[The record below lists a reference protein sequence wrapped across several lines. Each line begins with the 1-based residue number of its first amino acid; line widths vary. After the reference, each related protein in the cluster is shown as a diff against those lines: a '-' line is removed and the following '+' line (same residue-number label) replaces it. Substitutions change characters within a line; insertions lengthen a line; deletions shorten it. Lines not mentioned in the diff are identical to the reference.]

1 MQRLLSSGKITSIR
15 GGVTLDLYNQA
26 AIPRMCCT
34 VTTRINTSDLYWLLT
49 MKQTT
54 ENAAGKSVIY
64 QSANGNKY
72 KIKIRKYTPRDCFR
86 LMGVR
91 DDDFDKLLAT
101 DENGKRL
108 ISNSKLYQLAGN
120 SIVTNCMV
128 AMFESLFYPKEG
140 NKTDEHGQL
149 SLF

>member
-1 MQRLLSSGKITSIR
+1 
-15 GGVTLDLYNQA
+15 
-26 AIPRMCCT
+26 
-34 VTTRINTSDLYWLLT
+34 

-54 ENAAGKSVIY
+54 ENTAEKSVIY

-128 AMFESLFYPKEG
+128 AMFESLFFPKEG
-140 NKTDEHGQL
+140 NKTDEHGQY

>member
-1 MQRLLSSGKITSIR
+1 
-15 GGVTLDLYNQA
+15 
-26 AIPRMCCT
+26 
-34 VTTRINTSDLYWLLT
+34 
-49 MKQTT
+49 
-54 ENAAGKSVIY
+54 
-64 QSANGNKY
+64 
-72 KIKIRKYTPRDCFR
+72 
-86 LMGVR
+86 MGVR

-128 AMFESLFYPKEG
+128 AMFESLFFPKEG
-140 NKTDEHGQL
+140 NKTDEHGQY